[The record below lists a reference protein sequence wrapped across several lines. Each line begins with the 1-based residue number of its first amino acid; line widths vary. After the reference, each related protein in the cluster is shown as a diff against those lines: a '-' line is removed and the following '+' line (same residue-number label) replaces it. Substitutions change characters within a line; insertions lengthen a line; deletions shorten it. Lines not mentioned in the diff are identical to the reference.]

1 MKILFVTLQLYINT
15 NSITLTPCFLF
26 SVLQDE
32 TAGRDGDLYIRSVSF
47 SPDGKYLA
55 TGAEDRRIRV
65 IYICFLSIFFFF
77 FLI

>member
-1 MKILFVTLQLYINT
+1 MVN
-15 NSITLTPCFLF
+15 

-32 TAGRDGDLYIRSVSF
+32 SAGRDGDLYIRSVSF

-65 IYICFLSIFFFF
+65 SFLYVYAHAEF
-77 FLI
+77 